1 MIQRVGCLLQ
11 GAVISIAVAL
21 LSGAVCERVQ
31 AQDAPHATTNGK
43 LRIFFVDVEGGQA
56 TLFVSPSGE
65 SLLIDTGWPGNDR
78 RDANRI
84 VAAAKEA
91 GLKKI
96 DYLLITHYHDDHV
109 GGVPQL
115 VAQIP
120 VGTFIDHGP
129 NRELD
134 HGVTEHGYAEYQRV
148 LAATGAHHIVARP
161 GDTLPIDGLEVIVVS
176 ADGDLISKSV
186 RGGGQ
191 ANSFCKDSEIRPAD
205 KTENGRSLGVLLR
218 FGKLKVLDLGD
229 LTWDKERELVCPV
242 NRLGRIDIDV
252 VSHHGWYQS
261 NSPALIDAIRPRVAI
276 MDNGAKKGGSIP
288 TLKTIT
294 NTSALERLW
303 ELHFSEE
310 GGTRFNTAEKYIANP
325 PGEDG
330 HSLEVSADHDG
341 SFEVRNSRT
350 GFTERYSAR

>member
-1 MIQRVGCLLQ
+1 MIRRVRCLLQ
-11 GAVISIAVAL
+11 GAVVSITVGFF
-21 LSGAVCERVQ
+21 SGTASTRVQ

-65 SLLIDTGWPGNDR
+65 SLLIDAGWPGNDR

-148 LAATGAHHIVARP
+148 LATTGAHHIVARP
-161 GDTLPIDGLEVIVVS
+161 GDRLPIHGLDVMVVS
-176 ADGDLISKSV
+176 ADGNLISESV
-186 RGGGQ
+186 KGGGQ
-191 ANSFCKDSEIRPAD
+191 ANLFCKDSETRPAD
-205 KTENGRSLGVLLR
+205 ETENGRSLGVLFT
-218 FGKLKVLDLGD
+218 FGKLKILDLGD
-229 LTWDKERELVCPV
+229 LTWDKERELMCPA
-242 NRLGRIDIDV
+242 NKLGPIDIDV

-261 NSPALIDAIRPRVAI
+261 NSPALIDAINPRVAI

-288 TLKTIT
+288 TLKTIA
-294 NTSALERLW
+294 SAPGLERLW

-310 GGTRFNTAEKYIANP
+310 GGTQFNTAEKYIANP
-325 PGEDG
+325 HGEGG

-350 GFTERYSAR
+350 GFTERYPAR

>member
-1 MIQRVGCLLQ
+1 MIQRVGRLLQ
-11 GAVISIAVAL
+11 GAVVSITVGL
-21 LSGAVCERVQ
+21 LSGTACARVQ

-65 SLLIDTGWPGNDR
+65 SLLIDAGWPGNDR

-96 DYLLITHYHDDHV
+96 DYLLVTHYHDDHV

-120 VGTFIDHGP
+120 IGTFIDHGP

-161 GDTLPIDGLEVIVVS
+161 GDTLPIHGLDVIVVS
-176 ADGDLISKSV
+176 ADGNLISEPVK
-186 RGGGQ
+186 GGGQ
-191 ANSFCKDSEIRPAD
+191 ANSFCKGSETRPAD
-205 KTENGRSLGVLLR
+205 ETENGRSLGVLLT
-218 FGKLKVLDLGD
+218 FGKLNVLDLGD
-229 LTWDKERELVCPV
+229 LTWDRERELMCPA
-242 NRLGRIDIDV
+242 NKLGPIDIDV

-310 GGTRFNTAEKYIANP
+310 GGAQFNTAERYIANL

>member
-1 MIQRVGCLLQ
+1 MIQRGSRLLQ
-11 GAVISIAVAL
+11 GAVVSIAIGL
-21 LSGAVCERVQ
+21 LSGAACARVQ
-31 AQDAPHATTNGK
+31 AQDIPHAVASGT

-65 SLLIDTGWPGNDR
+65 SLLIDAGWPGKDS

-91 GLKKI
+91 GISKI

-115 VAQIP
+115 VAKIP
-120 VGTFIDHGP
+120 VATFIDHGP

-148 LAATGAHHIVARP
+148 LASTGAHHIVARP
-161 GDTLPIDGLEVIVVS
+161 GDRLPIPGLDVVVVS
-176 ADGDLISKSV
+176 ADGNLVSEPV
-186 RGGGQ
+186 NGGGQ
-191 ANSFCKDSEIRPAD
+191 PNLFCKSSETRPAD
-205 KTENGRSLGVLLR
+205 ETENGRSLGVLLT
-218 FGKLKVLDLGD
+218 FGRLTILDLGD
-229 LTWDKERELVCPV
+229 LTWDKERELMCPA
-242 NRLGRIDIDV
+242 NKLGRIDIDV

-261 NSPALIDAIRPRVAI
+261 NSPALIDAIHPRVAI

-288 TLKTIT
+288 TLMTIT
-294 NTSALERLW
+294 NAPGLERLW

-310 GGTRFNTAEKYIANP
+310 GGRRFNTEEKFIANP
-325 PGEDG
+325 LGADG
-330 HSLEVSADHDG
+330 HFFEVSADRDG

-350 GFTERYSAR
+350 SFTERYTPR

>member
-1 MIQRVGCLLQ
+1 MIQRVGRRLQ
-11 GAVISIAVAL
+11 GAVVSIAIGL
-21 LSGAVCERVQ
+21 LSGAACARVQ
-31 AQDAPHATTNGK
+31 AQDVPHPVTTGT

-65 SLLIDTGWPGNDR
+65 SLLIDAGWPGKDS

-91 GLKKI
+91 GISKI

-120 VGTFIDHGP
+120 VATFIDHGP

-148 LAATGAHHIVARP
+148 LASTGAHHIVARP
-161 GDTLPIDGLEVIVVS
+161 GDRLPIHGLDVVVVS
-176 ADGDLISKSV
+176 ADGNLISEPV
-186 RGGGQ
+186 NGGGQ
-191 ANSFCKDSEIRPAD
+191 PNLFCKSSETHPAD
-205 KTENGRSLGVLLR
+205 ETENGRSLGVLLT
-218 FGKLKVLDLGD
+218 FGRLTILDLGD
-229 LTWDKERELVCPV
+229 LTWDKERELMCPA
-242 NRLGRIDIDV
+242 NKLGRIDIDV

-261 NSPALIDAIRPRVAI
+261 NSPALIDAIHSRVAI

-288 TLKTIT
+288 TLKTIA
-294 NTSALERLW
+294 SAPGLERLW

-310 GGTRFNTAEKYIANP
+310 GGPQFNTAEKYIANP

-330 HSLEVSADHDG
+330 HFLEVSADRNG
-341 SFEVRNSRT
+341 SFKVRNSRT
-350 GFTERYSAR
+350 SFTERYTAR

>member
-1 MIQRVGCLLQ
+1 MIRRVGRLLQ
-11 GAVISIAVAL
+11 GAVVSIAIGL
-21 LSGAVCERVQ
+21 FSGAVCAQVQ
-31 AQDAPHATTNGK
+31 AQDVSNAVTSGK

-56 TLFVSPSGE
+56 TLFVSPSGD
-65 SLLIDTGWPGNDR
+65 SLLIDAGWPGNDR

-91 GLKKI
+91 GLSKI

-148 LAATGAHHIVARP
+148 LAATGAHHLVARP
-161 GDTLPIDGLEVIVVS
+161 GDTLPIHGIDVIVVS
-176 ADGDLISKSV
+176 ADGNLISEPVK
-186 RGGGQ
+186 GGGQ
-191 ANSFCKDSEIRPAD
+191 VNSFCKGSETRPAD
-205 KTENGRSLGVLLR
+205 ETENGRSLGVLLT

-229 LTWDKERELVCPV
+229 LTWDKERELMCPV
-242 NRLGRIDIDV
+242 SKLGHIDIDV

-261 NSPALIDAIRPRVAI
+261 NSPALIDAIHPRVAI

-294 NTSALERLW
+294 NAPGLERLW

-310 GGTRFNTAEKYIANP
+310 GGLQFNTAARYIANP
-325 PGEDG
+325 AGEDG
-330 HSLEVSADHDG
+330 HSLEVSADRDG
-341 SFEVRNSRT
+341 SFKVRNSRT